1 MDWNGIFRSRHVVWL
16 ERELLEMVRRHM
28 VAMLEL
34 NKKHEEEISR
44 IESLNQ
50 TIQFEAMRERTELK
64 KAHAEEL
71 SRVIQEN
78 KKLWDELTKV
88 RYVETPALRQVQ
100 VNSEKDDSAPPSP
113 RLEAPVGTPWQ
124 RVQKFYAEQE
134 ERAAKVRFTK
144 PAGTPVEG
152 ETHGNDSD
160 GRQST
165 PLGEP
170 SKVA

>member
-1 MDWNGIFRSRHVVWL
+1 MDWKKIFRSHHVLWL
-16 ERELLEMVRRHM
+16 EHELFEMVRRHM

-34 NKKHEEEISR
+34 ENKHKEEIAR

-71 SRVIQEN
+71 KRVIEEKQ
-78 KKLWDELTKV
+78 KLWDELTKV
-88 RYVETPALRQVQ
+88 RYVENPALRQVQ
-100 VNSEKDDSAPPSP
+100 VNTAEDNTPPPSP
-113 RLEAPVGTPWQ
+113 KIDASVGTPWQ
-124 RVQKFYAEQE
+124 RVQRHYADLE
-134 ERAAKVRFTK
+134 ERAAKTRFTK
-144 PAGTPVEG
+144 PAEAPVEG
-152 ETHGNDSD
+152 EKHGDD
-160 GRQST
+160 GAGRNSA